1 MKKSLTL
8 LLVMQLL
15 GYILIA
21 QTNIKAMSYNLEDFP
36 EAPPTNRELYLKT
49 IVKSEQPDLLMVC
62 ELQSQTGANE
72 ILNVSLQTTDNHY
85 KSAVFVSNQS
95 QPYDTLQQLV
105 FYNKQKLILKSQNV
119 ITTTIRDINH
129 YLFIL
134 NTTAKNTNPIYLDV
148 FVTHLKASS
157 GTTNEQKRLTA
168 TQDFTSYLSSVP
180 TSHYVLFG
188 GDFNFYS
195 SSEPGLQ
202 EILKTT
208 NPIIMIDPIN
218 MLGSWHNNSTYKT
231 IHTQATRA
239 YQLSGYGAY
248 GGLDDRFDFIF
259 MSKNLQNG
267 TNLYY
272 VTNSYKAVGNNGDC
286 FNLSI
291 NGTSCTGTY
300 SQSLRDTLYTMSDHL
315 PVVLELQTPENTLS
329 IKKNNFSPL
338 IELENGNIVSNQLY
352 IKTNANYTNQHIYIY
367 NQLGQKVKTFYV
379 QKENQTPLDISNLSL
394 GFYYIKLSDASLS
407 VPIKFI
413 KSN

>member
-1 MKKSLTL
+1 MKKSLAL

-36 EAPPTNRELYLKT
+36 EAPPTNRDLYLKT
-49 IVKSEQPDLLMVC
+49 ILNSEQPDLFMVC
-62 ELQSQTGANE
+62 ELQTEAAADE
-72 ILNVSLQTTDNHY
+72 ILNVSLQTPDNRY
-85 KSAVFVSNQS
+85 QRANFVANQS
-95 QPYDTLQQLV
+95 QFYDQLQQLV
-105 FYNKQKLILKSQNV
+105 YYNSHKLILESQD
-119 ITTTIRDINH
+119 IIKTTVRDINH
-129 YLFIL
+129 YVFLL
-134 NTTAKNTNPIYLDV
+134 NTITKNTNPLFLDV

-157 GTTNEQKRLTA
+157 GTTNEQKRFVA
-168 TQDFTSYLSSVP
+168 TQDFTGYLNNIP

-202 EILKTT
+202 EIIKTT
-208 NPIIMIDPIN
+208 NPILMVDPIN
-218 MLGSWHNNSTYKT
+218 TLGSWHNNSTYKT
-231 IHTQATRA
+231 IHTQATRV
-239 YQLSGYGAY
+239 YQLNGFGAH

-259 MSKNLQNG
+259 ISQNLQSS
-267 TNLYY
+267 TNLHY
-272 VTNSYKAVGNNGDC
+272 VTNSYKSVGNNGDC

-291 NGTSCTGTY
+291 NDTSCTGTY

-329 IKKNNFSPL
+329 VKKNNFSPL
-338 IELENGNIVSNQLY
+338 IELENGNIVSNQLL

-367 NQLGQKVKTFYV
+367 NQLGQKVKTFYL
-379 QKENQTPLDISNLSL
+379 QKENQTPLDISNLSI